1 MKEGFTKL
9 KEYMT
14 QFPIIN
20 IYQTQTN
27 LQVGIMDPEA
37 SILEYYL
44 ESRKELEKIF
54 QNKDYLPKRWSNYRT
69 LWYKIYQNQ
78 ELKNNAF
85 GQQEIIKIKKRG

>member
-44 ESRKELEKIF
+44 ESRKELEKIML
-54 QNKDYLPKRWSNYRT
+54 DAALITLPGTHYAYLENLPRVVTILDN
-69 LWYKIYQNQ
+69 
-78 ELKNNAF
+78 F
-85 GQQEIIKIKKRG
+85 F

>member
-54 QNKDYLPKRWSNYRT
+54 QNKDYLPKRWSNYRP
-69 LWYKIYQNQ
+69 LWNKIYQNQ
-78 ELKNNAF
+78 ELENNAF

>member
-44 ESRKELEKIF
+44 
-54 QNKDYLPKRWSNYRT
+54 
-69 LWYKIYQNQ
+69 
-78 ELKNNAF
+78 
-85 GQQEIIKIKKRG
+85 

>member
-1 MKEGFTKL
+1 MVKMKEGFTKL

-44 ESRKELEKIF
+44 ESRKELEKNF
-54 QNKDYLPKRWSNYRT
+54 QNKDGVIIDHYGIRY
-69 LWYKIYQNQ
+69 
-78 ELKNNAF
+78 
-85 GQQEIIKIKKRG
+85 IKIKN

>member
-44 ESRKELEKIF
+44 EYINPRLSDLFMIVSARQGKSVDKE
-54 QNKDYLPKRWSNYRT
+54 
-69 LWYKIYQNQ
+69 
-78 ELKNNAF
+78 
-85 GQQEIIKIKKRG
+85 GMV

>member
-54 QNKDYLPKRWSNYRT
+54 QNKDYIPKRKNNYKQLR
-69 LWYKIYQNQ
+69 YKINKNQ
-78 ELKNNAF
+78 ELENNAF

>member
-27 LQVGIMDPEA
+27 LQVGIMDHEA

-44 ESRKELEKIF
+44 ESRKELEKFSKI
-54 QNKDYLPKRWSNYRT
+54 KI
-69 LWYKIYQNQ
+69 IYQ
-78 ELKNNAF
+78 KD
-85 GQQEIIKIKKRG
+85 GVIIDHYGIRYIKIKN